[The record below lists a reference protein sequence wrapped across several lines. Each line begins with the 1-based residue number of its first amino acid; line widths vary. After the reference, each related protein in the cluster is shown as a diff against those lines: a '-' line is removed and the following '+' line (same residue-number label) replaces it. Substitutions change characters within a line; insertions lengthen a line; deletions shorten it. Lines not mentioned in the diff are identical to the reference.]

1 MKYYVHVLRLFEIIR
16 MVVYVVHSFDV
27 FLKQYDYF
35 DYLIKMQLIKFN
47 K

>member
-1 MKYYVHVLRLFEIIR
+1 MKYYVHVLRLLVSR
-16 MVVYVVHSFDV
+16 MVVYVEHSFDV